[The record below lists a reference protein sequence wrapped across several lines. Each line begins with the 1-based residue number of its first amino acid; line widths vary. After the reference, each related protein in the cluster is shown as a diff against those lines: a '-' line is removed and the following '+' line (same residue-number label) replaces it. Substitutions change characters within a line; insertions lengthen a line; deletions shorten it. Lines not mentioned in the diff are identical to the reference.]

1 MITIQLPFISG
12 YPQHRKNVGNKGFF
26 MRKKRWY
33 VRVFWVIHRAKYLA
47 PEGVLS
53 IDFSTNFFIYPFH
66 VVKITKSPCTR
77 LIRKYAHDFGNTG
90 NTSLSA
96 YNGKVGKPHDQTP
109 IISIMRA
116 AFSSTH
122 MASTSAGVKVAVPVR
137 TAHMHSLQSAAKT
150 AVLLSHRSQ

>member
-1 MITIQLPFISG
+1 MTTYLRLSTTSKKHWKQRVFYVKKLLLRKGFLS
-12 YPQHRKNVGNKGFF
+12 YPQARP
-26 MRKKRWY
+26 
-33 VRVFWVIHRAKYLA
+33 A

-122 MASTSAGVKVAVPVR
+122 MASTSAGVKVAESVR
-137 TAHMHSLQSAAKT
+137 TDQRHSLQSASIT
-150 AVLLSHRSQ
+150 AALLSHRSQIIM